1 MYLLDT
7 SALLA
12 HVLGE
17 PGADEVDRLIQTGQS
32 FVAAVTWLELRVR
45 LQGLPDS
52 AEVIRLYEEELG
64 TVDVTRQ
71 SAVAAFEIR
80 RETPERLP
88 LVDSLI
94 AGAAKARDFEL
105 IHRDGHM
112 AAIPAGLLRQRL
124 LPDKPSAA

>member
-7 SALLA
+7 SALVA

-17 PGADEVDRLIQTGQS
+17 PGADEVDALIQSGQA

-45 LQGLPDS
+45 LQGLPGSD
-52 AEVIRLYEEELG
+52 EVIRLYGEELG
-64 TVDVTRQ
+64 TVDVTQQ
-71 SAVAAFEIR
+71 SAVAAYELR
-80 RETPERLP
+80 RGTPERLP

-112 AAIPAGLLRQRL
+112 AAIPPGLLRQRSL
-124 LPDKPSAA
+124 LESSA